1 MRNKVFVFDL
11 DDTLYKE
18 IDFLRSAYREIAD
31 WVEVEFSQTDIY
43 PFMIK
48 AYESKM
54 DVFSLMIEKYDLPLM
69 TTDLLRMYRTHKPNI
84 RLEWG
89 TCEMLDVL
97 RQECNLGII
106 TDGYSI
112 PQRNKFC
119 ALQLDRFIKEDD
131 LIISEEFGTEKPSK
145 KNYLFF
151 QHKYVN
157 ADFVYVGDNI
167 KKEFVSPNRLGWKTV
182 CLLDD
187 GRNIHRQDFDLPEEY
202 LPDFKIPELKDLLTL
217 NI

>member
-18 IDFLRSAYREIAD
+18 IDFLYSAYREIAD
-31 WVEVEFSQTDIY
+31 WIEGEFSQKGIY
-43 PFMIK
+43 SFMIK
-48 AYESKM
+48 AYNLKM
-54 DVFSLMIEKYDLPLM
+54 DVFSSTIENYDLPLM
-69 TTDLLRMYRTHKPNI
+69 KTDLLTMYRMHKPNI
-84 RLEWG
+84 QLDQN
-89 TCEMLDVL
+89 TYEMLKNL

-119 ALQLDRFIKEDD
+119 ALKLDRFIEEDD
-131 LIISEEFGTEKPSK
+131 LIISEEFGTKKPSDR
-145 KNYLFF
+145 NYLFF
-151 QHKYVN
+151 QNKYIN
-157 ADFVYVGDNI
+157 ADFIYIGDNI
-167 KKEFVSPNRLGWKTV
+167 KKDFVSPNRLGWKTV

-187 GRNIHRQDFDLPEEY
+187 GRNIHWQDFDLPEEY
-202 LPDFKIPELKDLLTL
+202 LPEFKISELKDLLTL

>member
-167 KKEFVSPNRLGWKTV
+167 KKDFVSPNRLGWKTV
-182 CLLDD
+182 CL
-187 GRNIHRQDFDLPEEY
+187 
-202 LPDFKIPELKDLLTL
+202 
-217 NI
+217 

>member
-1 MRNKVFVFDL
+1 MK
-11 DDTLYKE
+11 
-18 IDFLRSAYREIAD
+18 
-31 WVEVEFSQTDIY
+31 
-43 PFMIK
+43 
-48 AYESKM
+48 
-54 DVFSLMIEKYDLPLM
+54 
-69 TTDLLRMYRTHKPNI
+69 
-84 RLEWG
+84 
-89 TCEMLDVL
+89 C

-167 KKEFVSPNRLGWKTV
+167 KKDFVSPNRLGWKTV

-187 GRNIHRQDFDLPEEY
+187 GRNIHRQDFDLKY
-202 LPDFKIPELKDLLTL
+202 LAI
-217 NI
+217 I

>member
-1 MRNKVFVFDL
+1 M
-11 DDTLYKE
+11 
-18 IDFLRSAYREIAD
+18 
-31 WVEVEFSQTDIY
+31 
-43 PFMIK
+43 
-48 AYESKM
+48 
-54 DVFSLMIEKYDLPLM
+54 
-69 TTDLLRMYRTHKPNI
+69 
-84 RLEWG
+84 EWG

-157 ADFVYVGDNI
+157 ADFVYVGD
-167 KKEFVSPNRLGWKTV
+167 
-182 CLLDD
+182 
-187 GRNIHRQDFDLPEEY
+187 FDLPEEY